1 MTYSF
6 MNVLKIV
13 SRYVFHSKMST
24 RIPDQ
29 LGQVSM
35 SVQPRLFK
43 VSYLSHTCTHQISQ
57 LNVHVSQPFAS
68 GEPSPVLVI
77 GPEDSGEVFR

>member
-43 VSYLSHTCTHQISQ
+43 VSYLSHTCTPRYLS
-57 LNVHVSQPFAS
+57 
-68 GEPSPVLVI
+68 
-77 GPEDSGEVFR
+77 